1 MHKLMSFYY
10 KYQVA
15 ISLSLSL
22 RQQSSH
28 LKRYIGRDPS
38 LSALGAEVF
47 VVLRLPNRLFYG
59 ATPPHCSGVLNSA
72 AVPMIHSK
80 MTHHAHNDDPPL
92 AFSPKLCIL
101 GDFSSVQFT
110 DL

>member
-47 VVLRLPNRLFYG
+47 FGLEAAQSAFLWCDAPSLFWCLKQCG
-59 ATPPHCSGVLNSA
+59 RANDSLKDDTPRS
-72 AVPMIHSK
+72 
-80 MTHHAHNDDPPL
+80 
-92 AFSPKLCIL
+92 
-101 GDFSSVQFT
+101 QR
-110 DL
+110 